1 MSRLFPTC
9 QETSRLL
16 TRAIDGHLSWWER
29 LRMRLHVSAC
39 RNCSIFERQLQ
50 QMAQWLE
57 WRRGKEDG
65 LPGEARHRIR
75 KTLEER
81 EK

>member
-9 QETSRLL
+9 KETSRLL
-16 TRAIDGHLSWWER
+16 TRAIDGRLSWWER
-29 LRMRLHVSAC
+29 LQMRLHISVC
-39 RNCSIFERQLQ
+39 RNCLVFERQLR
-50 QMAQWLE
+50 QMAQWLG
-57 WRRGKEDG
+57 WWKRKENG
-65 LPGEARHRIR
+65 LPEEARRRIQ